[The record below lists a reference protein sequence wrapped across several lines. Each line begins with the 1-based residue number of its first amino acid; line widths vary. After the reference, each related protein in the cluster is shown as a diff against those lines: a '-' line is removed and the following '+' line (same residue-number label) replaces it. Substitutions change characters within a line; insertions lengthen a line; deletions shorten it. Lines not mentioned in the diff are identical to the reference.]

1 MTLNR
6 ELTRRNFIVTT
17 AAAGGGMALGFYLP
31 GAQVLAA
38 ATDLEGA
45 IATKPW
51 MAPTDGAG
59 AEVNAWLLI
68 APDDTVTIRVAMNEM
83 GTGVFTSMPM
93 IIAEELQCDWG
104 KVKAEYASANRN
116 LKEGR
121 VYKWM
126 VTSSGNAVT
135 RSREYLQQAG
145 ASARER
151 LIQAA
156 ANQWRVS
163 ASSCTAKDSVVTHT
177 ATGRTLR
184 YGELASAA
192 ANIQLAQEPAIK
204 TPDQFTLMGKSL
216 ARLDTPVKVNG
227 SAIYGADVRLPDM
240 LFATSKTS
248 PIVGAKLKSYNF
260 SAIKNR
266 PGVHSVVEFQG
277 EDKATGLRSGVA
289 VVADTWWRAKTA
301 LELLPIE
308 WDYGPNT
315 QINSKDI
322 AQRDLEVL
330 NKKTGAIALDEG
342 DALGA
347 MNSAAQ
353 VVEAV
358 YSAPHQAHAPLEP
371 LGCTAQVKDNRV
383 DIWLGTQRPERALQ
397 EAARHAGVA
406 PDNAYVHN
414 CFLGGGFG
422 GRVGRREV
430 AQAVEIAKTLGG
442 RPVKLLWTREEDM
455 NNNYYSMSP
464 MARFQAGLGTDGMPV
479 AWFNRITCD
488 SIFYWR
494 NPEMVR
500 NGIDRPAVGHLAN
513 MPYHVPNKRVEFI
526 MRNKHIPVAFWRIS
540 PNGFMRESFM
550 DEVAHASGKDPIEFR
565 RALLSDDPRY
575 LNVLDKVAEK
585 ADWGKSLPEG
595 TAQGF
600 SISETFGTVVA
611 EVAQVSV
618 TKRGEVNVEKV
629 VTALDCGNIVNPRII
644 ETQVESAIAFGL
656 SAALYGEI
664 TLEDGRV
671 EQSNFDDYPIMKLG
685 EMPEVETHFALSGGD
700 KWGGVAG
707 SMPGAQAA
715 VANAIFRVTGKRIRS
730 MPFKHYDLSWG

>member
-6 ELTRRNFIVTT
+6 EFTRRSFIVTT
-17 AAAGGGMALGFYLP
+17 AAGGGGMVLGFYLP

-45 IATKPW
+45 IAAKPW

-59 AEVNAWLLI
+59 AEINAWLLI
-68 APDDTVTIRVAMNEM
+68 APDDTVTIRVAMQEM

-126 VTSSGNAVT
+126 VTSSGNAVM

-204 TPDQFTLMGKSL
+204 TPDQFTLLGKSL
-216 ARLDTPVKVNG
+216 ARLDTPLKVNG

-277 EDKATGLRSGVA
+277 DNKATGLRSGVA

-315 QINSKDI
+315 HINSKDI

-347 MNSAAQ
+347 MNSADQ

-358 YSAPHQAHAPLEP
+358 YFAPHQAHAPLEP

-406 PDNAYVHN
+406 PENAYVHN

-455 NNNYYSMSP
+455 NNNYFSFNP
-464 MARFQAGLGTDGMPV
+464 MARFQAGLGKDGMPV
-479 AWFNRITCD
+479 AWFNRITSD

-494 NPEMVR
+494 NWK
-500 NGIDRPAVGHLAN
+500 GIDGAAVGHLDD
-513 MPYHVPNKRVEFI
+513 MPYRVPNKRVEFI

-540 PNGFMRESFM
+540 PNTFMLESFM
-550 DEVAHASGKDPIEFR
+550 DEVAHASGKGPIEFR
-565 RALLSDDPRY
+565 RALLSDAPRF

-611 EVAQVSV
+611 QVAQVSV

-629 VTALDCGNIVNPRII
+629 VTALDCGHTVNPMII

-671 EQSNFDDYPIMKLG
+671 QQSNFDDYPLMKLG
-685 EMPEVETHFALSGGD
+685 EMPEVETHFALSGG
-700 KWGGVAG
+700 KWGGIAG

-715 VANAIFRVTGKRIRS
+715 VANAIFRVTGKRVRS

>member
-45 IATKPW
+45 IAGKPW
-51 MAPTDGAG
+51 TPPTDGAG
-59 AEVNAWLLI
+59 SEVNAWLLI

-126 VTSSGNAVT
+126 VTSSGNAVM

-156 ANQWRVS
+156 ANEWGVP
-163 ASSCTAKDSVVTHT
+163 ASSCTAKDSVITHT
-177 ATGRTLR
+177 ATDRSLR

-204 TPDQFTLMGKSL
+204 TPDQFTLLGKPL

-248 PIVGAKLKSYNF
+248 PIVGAKLKSYDF

-301 LELLPIE
+301 LELLPLE

-315 QINSKDI
+315 HINSKDI

-383 DIWLGTQRPERALQ
+383 DIWLGTQRPESALQ

-406 PDNAYVHN
+406 PENAYVHN

-455 NNNYYSMSP
+455 NNNYYNPNP
-464 MARFQAGLGTDGMPV
+464 MARFQAGMGTDGMPV
-479 AWFNRITCD
+479 AWFNRITSD
-488 SIFYWR
+488 SIFHWR
-494 NPEMVR
+494 GWK
-500 NGIDRPAVGHLAN
+500 GIDGAASGHLDD
-513 MPYHVPNKRVEFI
+513 MPYRVPNKRVEYI

-540 PNGFMRESFM
+540 PNVFMLESFM

-565 RALLSDDPRY
+565 RALLSDAPRF
-575 LNVLDKVAEK
+575 LNVLDKVVDE

-618 TKRGEVNVEKV
+618 SKRGEVNVEKV
-629 VTALDCGNIVNPRII
+629 VTALDCGNIVNPLII
-644 ETQVESAIAFGL
+644 ENMVESGIAFGL

-664 TLEDGRV
+664 TLKDGRV

-700 KWGGVAG
+700 KWGGIAG

-730 MPFKHYDLSWG
+730 IPFKHYDLSWG

>member
-6 ELTRRNFIVTT
+6 EFTRRSFIVTT
-17 AAAGGGMALGFYLP
+17 AAGGGGMVLGFYLP

-45 IATKPW
+45 IAAKPW

-68 APDDTVTIRVAMNEM
+68 APDDTVTIRVAMQEM

-126 VTSSGNAVT
+126 VTSSGNAVM

-204 TPDQFTLMGKSL
+204 TPDQFTLLGKSL
-216 ARLDTPVKVNG
+216 ARLDTPLKVNG

-277 EDKATGLRSGVA
+277 DNKATGLRSGVA

-315 QINSKDI
+315 HINSKDI

-347 MNSAAQ
+347 MNSADQ

-358 YSAPHQAHAPLEP
+358 YFAPHQAHAPLEP

-406 PDNAYVHN
+406 PENAYVHN

-455 NNNYYSMSP
+455 NNNYYSFSP
-464 MARFQAGLGTDGMPV
+464 MARFQAGLGKDGMPV
-479 AWFNRITCD
+479 AWFNRITSD

-494 NPEMVR
+494 NWK
-500 NGIDRPAVGHLAN
+500 GIDGAAVGHLDD
-513 MPYHVPNKRVEFI
+513 MPYRVPNKRVEFI

-540 PNGFMRESFM
+540 PNTFMLESFM
-550 DEVAHASGKDPIEFR
+550 DEVAHASGKGPIEFR
-565 RALLSDDPRY
+565 RALLSDAPRF

-611 EVAQVSV
+611 QVAQVSV

-629 VTALDCGNIVNPRII
+629 VTALDCGNIVNPLII

-730 MPFKHYDLSWG
+730 MPFKHHDLSWG

>member
-1 MTLNR
+1 
-6 ELTRRNFIVTT
+6 
-17 AAAGGGMALGFYLP
+17 
-31 GAQVLAA
+31 
-38 ATDLEGA
+38 
-45 IATKPW
+45 
-51 MAPTDGAG
+51 MAP
-59 AEVNAWLLI
+59 E
-68 APDDTVTIRVAMNEM
+68 
-83 GTGVFTSMPM
+83 
-93 IIAEELQCDWG
+93 
-104 KVKAEYASANRN
+104 
-116 LKEGR
+116 
-121 VYKWM
+121 
-126 VTSSGNAVT
+126 
-135 RSREYLQQAG
+135 
-145 ASARER
+145 
-151 LIQAA
+151 
-156 ANQWRVS
+156 
-163 ASSCTAKDSVVTHT
+163 
-177 ATGRTLR
+177 
-184 YGELASAA
+184 
-192 ANIQLAQEPAIK
+192 
-204 TPDQFTLMGKSL
+204 
-216 ARLDTPVKVNG
+216 
-227 SAIYGADVRLPDM
+227 
-240 LFATSKTS
+240 
-248 PIVGAKLKSYNF
+248 
-260 SAIKNR
+260 
-266 PGVHSVVEFQG
+266 
-277 EDKATGLRSGVA
+277 
-289 VVADTWWRAKTA
+289 
-301 LELLPIE
+301 
-308 WDYGPNT
+308 
-315 QINSKDI
+315 
-322 AQRDLEVL
+322 
-330 NKKTGAIALDEG
+330 
-342 DALGA
+342 
-347 MNSAAQ
+347 
-353 VVEAV
+353 
-358 YSAPHQAHAPLEP
+358 
-371 LGCTAQVKDNRV
+371 
-383 DIWLGTQRPERALQ
+383 
-397 EAARHAGVA
+397 
-406 PDNAYVHN
+406 NAYVHN

-513 MPYHVPNKRVEFI
+513 MPYRVPNKRVEFI

-565 RALLSDDPRY
+565 RALLSDAPRY

>member
-1 MTLNR
+1 
-6 ELTRRNFIVTT
+6 
-17 AAAGGGMALGFYLP
+17 
-31 GAQVLAA
+31 
-38 ATDLEGA
+38 
-45 IATKPW
+45 
-51 MAPTDGAG
+51 
-59 AEVNAWLLI
+59 
-68 APDDTVTIRVAMNEM
+68 
-83 GTGVFTSMPM
+83 
-93 IIAEELQCDWG
+93 
-104 KVKAEYASANRN
+104 
-116 LKEGR
+116 
-121 VYKWM
+121 
-126 VTSSGNAVT
+126 
-135 RSREYLQQAG
+135 
-145 ASARER
+145 
-151 LIQAA
+151 
-156 ANQWRVS
+156 
-163 ASSCTAKDSVVTHT
+163 
-177 ATGRTLR
+177 
-184 YGELASAA
+184 
-192 ANIQLAQEPAIK
+192 
-204 TPDQFTLMGKSL
+204 
-216 ARLDTPVKVNG
+216 
-227 SAIYGADVRLPDM
+227 
-240 LFATSKTS
+240 
-248 PIVGAKLKSYNF
+248 
-260 SAIKNR
+260 
-266 PGVHSVVEFQG
+266 
-277 EDKATGLRSGVA
+277 VA

-301 LELLPIE
+301 LELLPLE

-315 QINSKDI
+315 HINSKDI

-330 NKKTGAIALDEG
+330 DEKTGAVVLDEG
-342 DALGA
+342 DALGT
-347 MNSAAQ
+347 MKGAAQ

-358 YSAPHQAHAPLEP
+358 YSAPHQAHAPMEP

-406 PDNAYVHN
+406 PENAYVHN

-455 NNNYYSMSP
+455 NNNYFNPNP

-479 AWFNRITCD
+479 AWFNRITSD

-494 NPEMVR
+494 GWK
-500 NGIDRPAVGHLAN
+500 GIDGAASGHLDD
-513 MPYHVPNKRVEFI
+513 MPYRVPNKRVEYI

-540 PNGFMRESFM
+540 PNPFMRESFM

-565 RALLSDDPRY
+565 RALLSDAPRY

-618 TKRGEVNVEKV
+618 SKRGEVNVEKV
-629 VTALDCGNIVNPRII
+629 VTALDCGNIVNPLII
-644 ETQVESAIAFGL
+644 ENMVESGIAFGL

-700 KWGGVAG
+700 KWGGIAG

-730 MPFKHYDLSWG
+730 IPFKHYDLSWG